1 MIFLPARFQRY
12 LAFLSKAFPWMLV
25 FLAFL
30 GIIAAPWGLECSFI
44 ERLTH
49 VRFYWIGGLTVLLLW
64 WICKK
69 AWLPALLVL
78 GLLVA
83 AMPAVWRYYRPVAPL
98 TTSGAALPTFR
109 VATWNV
115 HSSNP
120 ERERGVA
127 WLTSLEVDVLLLTE
141 VNPGWVKTLKKAA
154 SRWPHQICE
163 PRGGAAGIW
172 LLSRWPLVE
181 MEAAGIAPEETR
193 PWIGCRVQS
202 PQGKVAIMGMHPRT
216 PRGGHRFV
224 ERNLQLERAAEFSAA
239 AALRGE
245 PVVLM
250 GDLNCTPFSP
260 WFDRLLTRGL
270 LRDSAVGLSLKPTWS
285 SGPWWLPLD
294 HILLGGKWE
303 VRERRVYEDRL
314 GSDHF
319 PVMATLG
326 FPEIPGRTREKY
338 STNL

>member
-1 MIFLPARFQRY
+1 MGRGYQAGVSRVRYDFPAC
-12 LAFLSKAFPWMLV
+12 AFPTLFGILV
-25 FLAFL
+25 E
-30 GIIAAPWGLECSFI
+30 GIS
-44 ERLTH
+44 
-49 VRFYWIGGLTVLLLW
+49 
-64 WICKK
+64 
-69 AWLPALLVL
+69 
-78 GLLVA
+78 
-83 AMPAVWRYYRPVAPL
+83 M
-98 TTSGAALPTFR
+98 
-109 VATWNV
+109 
-115 HSSNP
+115 
-120 ERERGVA
+120 
-127 WLTSLEVDVLLLTE
+127 D
-141 VNPGWVKTLKKAA
+141 
-154 SRWPHQICE
+154 
-163 PRGGAAGIW
+163 AGIPG
-172 LLSRWPLVE
+172 LFRHHSRA
-181 MEAAGIAPEETR
+181 MGF
-193 PWIGCRVQS
+193 GVQFHRTPDS
-202 PQGKVAIMGMHPRT
+202 CPHPRT

-245 PVVLM
+245 LVVLM

-326 FPEIPGRTREKY
+326 FSEIPGRTREKY